1 MGDKSGIEWTD
12 ATWNPVA
19 GCSPVSEG
27 CRNCYAARQALRM
40 GSNPNEKVQA
50 AYGGTAEMRGAGDAR
65 RAVFTGKVNT
75 LPDRLDQPLRWKR
88 PRRVFVNSM
97 SDLFHE
103 SVPFEFID
111 RVFAV
116 MALAD
121 RHTFQ
126 VLTKRPERME
136 EYFRHNPT
144 GRMNKGTQER
154 VAAAAMEIASAR
166 GENVHDAYWDLW
178 LEWWPLPN
186 IWLGTSVEN
195 QAAAD
200 ERIPHLLR
208 TPAAVRFLSCEPLLG
223 PVELDFD
230 WLQPPNPDPLPTDG
244 RFRQPE
250 NGIHWVI
257 VGGESGPGARPMH
270 PDWVTDLYLKCADAD
285 VAFFFK
291 QWGAWVTLMA
301 EAFTKADPDG
311 HAPMVAFWPD
321 GRTSE
326 EWPKED
332 DGYVCTAKRVGKK
345 AAGCDLFGETI
356 QELPKAAEVSP

>member
-40 GSNPNEKVQA
+40 GSNPNEKVRA
-50 AYGGTAEMRGAGDAR
+50 AYGGTAEMRGAGSSR
-65 RAVFTGKVNT
+65 RAVFTGRVN
-75 LPDRLDQPLRWKR
+75 LLADRLDQPLRWKR

-97 SDLFHE
+97 SDLFHPD
-103 SVPFEFID
+103 VPFEFVD
-111 RVFAV
+111 RVYDV
-116 MALAD
+116 MC
-121 RHTFQ
+121 RSPQHTFQ
-126 VLTKRPERME
+126 ILTKRPERMAE
-136 EYFRHNPT
+136 FF
-144 GRMNKGTQER
+144 
-154 VAAAAMEIASAR
+154 AAREPEGHLLR
-166 GENVHDAYWDLW
+166 P
-178 LEWWPLPN
+178 PLPN
-186 IWLGTSVEN
+186 VWLGTSVED

-200 ERIPHLLR
+200 DRIPHLLR

-356 QELPKAAEVSP
+356 QELPKAAGVSP